1 MTSKQFVIRFIVGC
15 LILLGLVGIF
25 NRIVDPFWYYRDI
38 EIDGF
43 NAVKHKFQRFERHVK
58 PALLIREQPEA
69 IILGSSF
76 SEVGFDPTDPF
87 FTGHGRLK
95 SMNFAL
101 AGASWERNQC
111 DFEFAVTHAP
121 IKRALVGFHP
131 GDLPLVDCQKDFASI
146 GKISTGELLF
156 SDRSLLASIQT
167 ILKQGSE
174 LHSHTREGMYF
185 YSRHAAGVDNRFRKY
200 FLTRIKENP
209 QCMEPGD
216 KSHID
221 SNPDA
226 QRELDLSGLRR
237 MIRTAQ
243 KHNIELVLFAYPRH
257 AYNFEM
263 DRQCNGP
270 GWQWH
275 ALQKIALL
283 VKAES
288 VGSGPVRAWHF
299 YGYNDI
305 TAELVG
311 TSAKYWQ
318 DPNHFNFE
326 MGNWMLEDMFGE
338 NHIPPKIGHPLVSG
352 ATDSIYHEFL
362 AQRDDYMKQHMEIQQ
377 DFQKLLP
384 K

>member
-1 MTSKQFVIRFIVGC
+1 MTSKQFAIRLIVGC

-76 SEVGFDPTDPF
+76 SEVGFDPNNPF
-87 FTGHGRLK
+87 FTNHGRLK

-111 DFEFAVTHAP
+111 DFEFAVTHSR

-131 GDLPLVDCQKDFASI
+131 GDLPLADCKKDFASI

-167 ILKQGSE
+167 ILKQGNE
-174 LHSHTREGMYF
+174 LRSHTREGMYF

-200 FLTRIKENP
+200 FMARIKENP
-209 QCMEPGD
+209 QCMKPGD
-216 KSHID
+216 KSHVD

-226 QRELDLSGLRR
+226 QHELDLSGLRR
-237 MIRTAQ
+237 MIRTAK
-243 KHNIELVLFAYPRH
+243 KHNVELVLFAYPRH

-263 DRQCNGP
+263 DRQCDET

-275 ALQKIALL
+275 ALQKIASM
-283 VKAES
+283 VKTES
-288 VGSGPVRAWHF
+288 AGNESVRAWHF

-305 TAELVG
+305 TAEPIG

-326 MGNWMLEDMFGE
+326 MGNWMLEDMFDE
-338 NHIPPKIGHPLVSG
+338 SHAPPKLGRPLASG
-352 ATDSIYHEFL
+352 STDSIYREFL
-362 AQRDDYMKQHMEIQQ
+362 AQRDGYMKQHMEIQQ